1 MPKQSNPKQSK
12 PKAPRVSGY
21 GRKPYLKTLFRFLC
35 FRHSKDVALSVCDYL
50 HGLEET
56 LIRSGRYDFQNPNIA
71 ILKDI
76 KPDDVESWLN
86 MLAYGT
92 TNPSENAAPIHARA
106 STLYAAKRNL
116 SYYMVTKNE
125 PWSHQSK
132 TGNPTKSS
140 SVNNL
145 IKKVRKKECR
155 NEGAE
160 AQASKAFDREQ
171 LLNVIS
177 CSKSPAHSCLLV
189 YQNTLI
195 ARNDDMCKLRT
206 SEISVNQRIGFDG
219 TLVVKMHWSKNVVD
233 EIQVAPQIIM
243 GAMQTAL
250 CPIVRLA

>member
-106 STLYAAKRNL
+106 STLYAA
-116 SYYMVTKNE
+116 
-125 PWSHQSK
+125 
-132 TGNPTKSS
+132 
-140 SVNNL
+140 
-145 IKKVRKKECR
+145 
-155 NEGAE
+155 
-160 AQASKAFDREQ
+160 
-171 LLNVIS
+171 
-177 CSKSPAHSCLLV
+177 
-189 YQNTLI
+189 
-195 ARNDDMCKLRT
+195 
-206 SEISVNQRIGFDG
+206 
-219 TLVVKMHWSKNVVD
+219 
-233 EIQVAPQIIM
+233 
-243 GAMQTAL
+243 
-250 CPIVRLA
+250 